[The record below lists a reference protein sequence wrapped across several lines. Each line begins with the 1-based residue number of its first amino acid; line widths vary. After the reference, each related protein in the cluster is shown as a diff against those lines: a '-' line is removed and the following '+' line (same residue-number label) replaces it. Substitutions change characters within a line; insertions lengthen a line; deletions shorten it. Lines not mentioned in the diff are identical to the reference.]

1 MPTEQDAET
10 VRQGHALIADTFL
23 GEHQPASRL
32 SHGVASRVARG
43 GACLRR
49 NKLEFR
55 CAMRRANPPA
65 LVNILYTGLR
75 CACDAD
81 SARS

>member
-32 SHGVASRVARG
+32 SHGVASRLARQG
-43 GACLRR
+43 
-49 NKLEFR
+49 
-55 CAMRRANPPA
+55 CAVPVGLFKAMQVMAGLA
-65 LVNILYTGLR
+65 LPKDISIRV
-75 CACDAD
+75 
-81 SARS
+81 SQV